1 MENTQRSRAVIIP
14 PESDL
19 NRYEAGASMGQNEEL
34 AQNLEKIVSQLDII
48 SSSLLLLE
56 QRISTNEDQVAQVFE
71 YFKEIREQNSSYQQ

>member
-1 MENTQRSRAVIIP
+1 MP

-19 NRYEAGASMGQNEEL
+19 NRYEAQHGAGGLGQNEEL

-56 QRISTNEDQVAQVFE
+56 QRISSNEDQVA
-71 YFKEIREQNSSYQQ
+71 